1 MASIG
6 PSRAQKSFRV
16 AATVSAYRVVSFDT
30 ATSGDE
36 NFVRIIQIPTET
48 SHILGVSQDSADT
61 SGAQFQAC
69 PVASHGYAKVAAGA
83 SVSAGAILTF
93 VTTTG
98 YAIMATALGN
108 TGDPVTTTF
117 STAGSVRV
125 KEIGIALQKGSLT
138 DATMEV
144 LLAISNQRLRIA

>member
-6 PSRAQKSFRV
+6 PSGFAKSLRV
-16 AATVSAYRVVSFDT
+16 AATVGAYRVVSFDT

-48 SHILGVSQDSADT
+48 AHILGISQDSADT
-61 SGAQFQAC
+61 TGAQFQAC
-69 PVASHGYAKVAAGA
+69 PVLSFGYGKVAAGA
-83 SVSAGAILTF
+83 SVSAGALLTF

-98 YAIMATALGN
+98 YAIEATAVGN
-108 TGDPVTTTF
+108 TGAPVTTTY
-117 STAGSVRV
+117 STAGSIRQ
-125 KEIGIALQKGSLT
+125 KEIGVALQKGSLT

-144 LLAISNQRLRIA
+144 FISISNQRLRIA